1 MKLNEKEYLEHYPEH
16 LIPSTQE
23 FPEIEKFID
32 DQMSIYWLPSEVK
45 TEKDIHDVLTNF
57 SEAERHGVLTT
68 LKLFSLYETN
78 VGDWWGNR
86 FKRIFDNNEFHRMGS
101 LFSMVELAIHEK
113 FYRTINELLNLHT
126 REFYLSFRDEPTF
139 RERILK
145 IGEWV
150 NEDNDAIALAAFA
163 FVEGVVLY
171 SSFAFLKHF
180 QSNGKNKL
188 ANLVRGIDFSLRDEN
203 IHAMAS
209 AWCFRYIVKDMPQEE
224 KDELAAEIVE
234 IAKVIYQQEDKIV
247 DMIFEKGEI
256 EGISTEDM
264 KVFVR
269 SRVNLMLD
277 YLGLQPIFDA
287 PVDKNPIASWFYK
300 ALQDWAYQ
308 DFFVSVGNQYNR
320 AWDSTAFE
328 WKYEGD
334 E

>member
-1 MKLNEKEYLEHYPEH
+1 MDEYLENYPEH
-16 LIPSTQE
+16 LIPTDDY
-23 FPEIEKFID
+23 PEIEKFIS
-32 DQMSIYWLPSEVK
+32 DQMDIYWLPTEVK

-78 VGDWWGNR
+78 VGDWWGTR
-86 FKRIFDNNEFHRMGS
+86 FRQIFDKNEFHRMGA

-113 FYRTINELLNLHT
+113 FYRTINELLNLHN
-126 REFYLSFRDEPTF
+126 REFYLSFRDDPTF
-139 RERILK
+139 SARIKK

-150 NEDNDAIALAAFA
+150 HEKNDAIALAAFA

-188 ANLVRGIDFSLRDEN
+188 VNLVRGIDFSLRDEN

-209 AWCFRYIVKDMPQEE
+209 AWCFRLIVKDKTQEE
-224 KDELAAEIVE
+224 KDWLAGEIVE
-234 IAKVIYQQEDKIV
+234 IAKVIYEQEDKIV

-256 EGISTEDM
+256 EGFPKEDM

-269 SRVNLMLD
+269 SRVNLMLEN
-277 YLGLQPIFDA
+277 LGLQPIFDA
-287 PVDKNPIASWFYK
+287 PDDKNPIAQWFYR
-300 ALQDWAYQ
+300 ALANYSFQ
-308 DFFVSVGNQYNR
+308 DFFVSVGNQYHR
-320 AWDSTAFE
+320 DWVSSSFTWE
-328 WKYEGD
+328 KET
-334 E
+334 EQK